1 MQEVKGCD
9 TEEDLDVDGI
19 STAFDETQVKNELLN
34 LPVETH
40 VHKLQKVY
48 MK

>member
-1 MQEVKGCD
+1 MEGCD

-19 STAFDETQVKNELLN
+19 STAPDETQVKDESLH
-34 LPVETH
+34 LPVETR
-40 VHKLQKVY
+40 VSKLEKLY